1 VRPGLRKARLLL
13 LWGAAAGGLSLIAFS
28 VWAPGFGAGVG
39 AGFVLYPLLGVTRTG
54 AVLAG
59 GALFVLAA
67 LLIGWRA
74 ARGDRLTLRDGAH
87 VLFWPATFVLVVFAA
102 ELFQRLIE
110 PAQGR
115 YFMFPP
121 QTERVIRLDP
131 AVIHGVKPAARFV
144 VNEYGLRG
152 EPPPTADARRLL
164 VLGGSMVEGLAQDD
178 AETSAAHLQRL
189 ANAGQ
194 PERRVW
200 VGNAGRSGLTS
211 FEHVIQLRH
220 LPGMLPPLDSVI
232 VVAGVN
238 DLAYGYVNA
247 AARERRAVSEE
258 ERYDRTFYSIVRPQ
272 GGFPH
277 NLALYRLYLSVER
290 TRGLAG
296 RGVLQNVVGESSS
309 YTEWVRT
316 SRLERARARP
326 HVDATP
332 DLAPYL
338 AIYRDNLNRLADMAA
353 ARGVKLV
360 LVTQP
365 LMYRAGQS
373 AKEEAVYGAY
383 GKVEGYT
390 SKGESRYYSSGSLDR
405 MIRMYDAVM
414 LQVCKA
420 RGLACIDAAAEMPP
434 SAELYY
440 DGLHLT
446 DQGAARFAAIVHAG
460 LERTGVLPRP

>member
-1 VRPGLRKARLLL
+1 VRTARLALLWIVAVAGAALAAFAVLAPTLGGGAGPGFILFRLLGVSRSAAALGGGAVCVACALL
-13 LWGAAAGGLSLIAFS
+13 LW
-28 VWAPGFGAGVG
+28 
-39 AGFVLYPLLGVTRTG
+39 
-54 AVLAG
+54 
-59 GALFVLAA
+59 
-67 LLIGWRA
+67 WRA
-74 ARGDRLTLRDGAH
+74 AHGERLTLRDASRL
-87 VLFWPATFVLVVFAA
+87 LFWPAAAFLVILGA
-102 ELFQRLIE
+102 ELFQRLVE
-110 PAQGR
+110 PARGR
-115 YFMFPP
+115 FYTFPP

-131 AVIHGVKPAARFV
+131 AVIHGVKPAARFA

-152 EPPPTADARRLL
+152 EPPPAADARRML

-178 AETSAAHLQRL
+178 AETSTAHLQRL
-189 ANAGQ
+189 VNAGR

-211 FEHVIQLRH
+211 FENVIQLRH
-220 LPGMLPPLDSVI
+220 LPDMLPPLDTVV

-247 AARERRAVSEE
+247 GARERRPVSEA
-258 ERYDRTFYSIVRPQ
+258 ERYDRTFFSIVRPES
-272 GGFPH
+272 GFPR
-277 NLALYRLYLSVER
+277 NLALYRLYLSLER
-290 TRGLAG
+290 ARGLAE
-296 RGVLQNVVGESSS
+296 RGVLQSVAGESSS
-309 YTEWVRT
+309 YTEWVRA

-326 HVDATP
+326 HVDELP

-338 AIYRDNLNRLADMAA
+338 AAYRDNLNRLADTAA

-365 LMYRAGQS
+365 LMYRAAQS
-373 AKEEAVYGAY
+373 AKDEAVYGAY

-390 SKGESRYYSSGSLDR
+390 SKGESRYYSSGALDR
-405 MIRMYDAVM
+405 MIRMYDAVL

-420 RGLACIDAAAEMPP
+420 RELACVDAAAEMPP

-460 LERTGVLPRP
+460 LERTGVLRR